1 MRVFYALCFVV
12 LSVGIAHAQQ
22 PQQQQ
27 TITPL
32 QAAIQI
38 DNAVNGLAS
47 SIETLQQQNTK
58 LSGDLAK
65 AQGRVKEL
73 EDKYEPKAKEAE
85 PKK

>member
-1 MRVFYALCFVV
+1 MKSLSIAFVAL
-12 LSVGIAHAQQ
+12 LGLAGSAQA
-22 PQQQQ
+22 QQQ